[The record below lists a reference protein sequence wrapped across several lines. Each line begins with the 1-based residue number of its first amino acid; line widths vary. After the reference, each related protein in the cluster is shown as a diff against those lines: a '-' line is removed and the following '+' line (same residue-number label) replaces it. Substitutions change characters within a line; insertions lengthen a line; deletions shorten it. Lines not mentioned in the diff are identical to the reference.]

1 LSQVRYNSNALG
13 KDIYLLG
20 PLDVQPRVR
29 AHIFIST
36 FNSITG
42 SFTDPNPDGEP
53 YNKEVV
59 RKVKKSRRI
68 K

>member
-1 LSQVRYNSNALG
+1 M
-13 KDIYLLG
+13 
-20 PLDVQPRVR
+20 
-29 AHIFIST
+29 
-36 FNSITG
+36 G

-53 YNKEVV
+53 HNKEVV